1 MKTLSMVLVLSS
13 TLANGC
19 TSVQHRSAGALTPSQ
34 QRIDALVH
42 CIMQDTGAKGMALAV
57 IEGGQVSQVR
67 VYGDR
72 NAAGAPLE
80 NNSIMYGASLTKM
93 AFAYMVLQLV
103 DDGVLDLDRSI
114 SEYLPQPL
122 PNYTAAEIEDR
133 YARWSDLA
141 GDARW
146 KVLTPRMLLNH
157 ASGFANFGFLEP
169 DGKLRFHFDPGTR
182 YSYSGDGFILLQFV
196 LEKGLGLDV
205 GKEMQTRVFQPLGM
219 SDTSLIWRAD
229 FAGRS
234 ADGWTADGKPV
245 PHDDRSSVRAAGS
258 MDTTVT
264 DMSRLVAAI
273 IRGDLISAKSRRDFS
288 RPQLPITSASQFPV
302 LQADVPPAQRRVGLE
317 AGLGVEVF
325 DGPQG
330 HGFFKGGHN
339 DWTGNMVVC
348 LETKQRCAVILGND
362 LRAEPAIP
370 HLTEFILGE
379 TGSPWNWKYGDA
391 ALWKPSVSITEAICK

>member
-1 MKTLSMVLVLSS
+1 MEKHAIALFLCS
-13 TLANGC
+13 TLACGC
-19 TSVQHRSAGALTPSQ
+19 ASSRPRSTGALPPSPPQ
-34 QRIDALVH
+34 IDQLVH
-42 CIMQDTGAKGMALAV
+42 QMMQETGAKGLALAV
-57 IEGGQVSQVR
+57 IERGQVSQVS

-80 NNSIMYGASLTKM
+80 TDSILYGASLTKM

-103 DDGVLDLDRSI
+103 DEGVVDLDRSI
-114 SEYLPQPL
+114 RDYLPEPL
-122 PNYTAAEIEDR
+122 PSYTAAEVEDR

-141 GDARW
+141 GDERW
-146 KVLTPRMLLNH
+146 KALTPRMLLNH

-169 DGKLRFHFDPGTR
+169 DGKLRFHFDPGSR
-182 YSYSGDGFILLQFV
+182 YSYSGDGIILLQFV
-196 LEKGLGLDV
+196 LERGLGLDV

-219 SDTSLIWRAD
+219 ADTSLIWRED
-229 FAGRS
+229 FAGRA
-234 ADGWTADGKPV
+234 ADGWTIEGKPV
-245 PHDDRSSVRAAGS
+245 PHDDRSAVRAAGS
-258 MDTTVT
+258 MDTTIT

-273 IRGDLISAKSRRDFS
+273 VRGDLISAKARQEFS

-302 LQADVPPAQRRVGLE
+302 LQADVPLAARKKGLA

-339 DWTGNMVVC
+339 DSTGNMVVC
-348 LETKQRCAVILGND
+348 LETGQRCAVILGND

-370 HLTEFILGE
+370 YLIEFILGQ
-379 TGSPWNWKYGDA
+379 TGSPWDWKYGNA
-391 ALWKPSVSITEAICK
+391 AFWKPRAPVGDPHGK